1 MSQRKILK
9 KTSKPPKEL
18 KPERDQPLPE
28 GHQLPK
34 PLIFNATPII
44 YICKIGL
51 SKIFGDFSEE
61 KYTTPNVVEE
71 VVDKGKSL
79 GAPDAFIAAELIQRS
94 IIKVREPTNV
104 DFINLLSAMPDLH
117 EAEIQVLALAKELEG
132 IAIVDESVAREISRL
147 YNIETHGTA
156 YLLLRLLYRRKL
168 SKKQVREAIDG
179 MISAG
184 WRLTAEEYAKLIREL
199 EV

>member
-1 MSQRKILK
+1 L
-9 KTSKPPKEL
+9 KPPKEL

-28 GHQLPK
+28 GYQLQK
-34 PLIFNATPII
+34 PLVFNATPII
-44 YICKIGL
+44 YLCKIGL
-51 SKIFGDFSEE
+51 SKIFGDFPEQ
-61 KYTTPNVVEE
+61 KYTTPIVVEE

-79 GAPDAFIAAELIQRS
+79 GAPDAFIAEELIQRS

-104 DFINLLSAMPDLH
+104 DFITLLSALPGLH
-117 EAEIQVLALAKELEG
+117 KAEIQVLALAKELEG
-132 IAIVDESVAREISRL
+132 IAIVDESVAREVSRL
-147 YNIETHGTA
+147 YDIETHGTA

-168 SKKQVREAIDG
+168 SRKQVKEAIEG

-184 WRLTAEEYAKLIREL
+184 WRLTAEEYAKLTREL